1 MPKNTALQDSDAINE
16 AKNRLLRS
24 LETEAVTELK
34 FTGVE
39 EHEEDIVDA
48 RPGRANIQYHP
59 DFLESMRK
67 NLGKNKDE
75 VLEYGGK
82 KLRTHTNDPL
92 LPTDAAARKSLPIF
106 TGVVQYFPLALAE
119 VARVSKL
126 GNDQHNPGQP
136 LHWARGKSMDQMD
149 TAQRHMLDWI
159 THKKDTDGAY
169 HLAKAAWR
177 ILAQLQLDLEAERNA
192 YQEVDEAGT

>member
-1 MPKNTALQDSDAINE
+1 MPKNTALLDVTDTVTEQKSDLGAVEVNVL
-16 AKNRLLRS
+16 NRKSQPVLYS
-24 LETEAVTELK
+24 PEFLETV
-34 FTGVE
+34 
-39 EHEEDIVDA
+39 
-48 RPGRANIQYHP
+48 RR
-59 DFLESMRK
+59 
-67 NLGKNKDE
+67 NLGKNRDE
-75 VLEYGGK
+75 VLEYGGQR
-82 KLRTHTNDPL
+82 LRTHTNDPL
-92 LPTDAAARKSLPIF
+92 LPTDAATRKTIPIF

-149 TAQRHMLDWI
+149 TATRHMVDWI

-192 YQEVDEAGT
+192 YTEVDEAST

>member
-1 MPKNTALQDSDAINE
+1 MSEYMFETVKWYDELDELLAIETDTVTETKNDVGGGEVNVL
-16 AKNRLLRS
+16 NRKS
-24 LETEAVTELK
+24 KPVYYTPEFLET
-34 FTGVE
+34 
-39 EHEEDIVDA
+39 
-48 RPGRANIQYHP
+48 
-59 DFLESMRK
+59 MRK
-67 NLGKNKDE
+67 NLGMNRDE

-82 KLRTHTNDPL
+82 KLVTHSADPL
-92 LPTDAAARKSLPIF
+92 LPTDAVQRKAIPIF
-106 TGVVQYFPLALAE
+106 TGVLQYFPLAIAQ
-119 VARVSKL
+119 VARVSKI

-177 ILAQLQLDLEAERNA
+177 ILAQLQLDLEEERNA
-192 YQEVDEAGT
+192 YTEVDEDGA